1 MLQITND
8 FELQSAQQELSAL
21 MQQSLTIN
29 AQRIG
34 QLQQAI
40 NDYLLKK

>member
-1 MLQITND
+1 MFQITNE
-8 FELQSAQQELSAL
+8 FELQSAQNEIAAL
-21 MQQSLTIN
+21 MQQSLAIN

-40 NDYLLKK
+40 NEYLMKR